1 MIALLDTHVVIWLA
15 TADAS
20 LGKSSRNLIDAAAQ
34 SGALAVSAISFW
46 EIALLI
52 EKGRLQTSLAAEEL
66 RNQVL
71 QSGMVEIPLTGDV
84 AVLSTQLT
92 LHADL
97 ADRFIA
103 ASAISHGA
111 TLLTA
116 DDRLLRWKHALK
128 RYNAR
133 R

>member
-1 MIALLDTHVVIWLA
+1 MSALLDTHVIIWLA
-15 TADAS
+15 TADPS
-20 LGKSSRNLIDAAAQ
+20 LGKRSHTLIDAAAQ

-66 RNQVL
+66 RNRLLHAGVVEVPL
-71 QSGMVEIPLTGDV
+71 SGDI
-84 AVLSTQLT
+84 AVLATQLG
-92 LHADL
+92 LHADP

-103 ASAISHGA
+103 ASAISRGA

-116 DDRLLRWKHALK
+116 DDRLLSWQHALK
-128 RYNAR
+128 RHDAR